1 MQARL
6 DEKKNALVAECRVS
20 TVCFNLTSLQLTC
33 HLGAIWMQCCC
44 KLWRIYANLAA
55 HSTDA
60 GQVTVDIR
68 ETTVSRLTDVHHNG
82 NDIEAKSRFAADTRE
97 VLALQRVQAA
107 TRKKPATN

>member
-1 MQARL
+1 
-6 DEKKNALVAECRVS
+6 
-20 TVCFNLTSLQLTC
+20 
-33 HLGAIWMQCCC
+33 
-44 KLWRIYANLAA
+44 LAA